1 MDNSIQYKLYNT
13 KKTREADRDDET
25 SNTFSSK
32 RFHSDSYPV
41 EFHNNEQ
48 FPNDLNTNS
57 ITELEDSQNISSSSE
72 SNHITNQILLNHPSC
87 QFLPDKKW
95 LNCQYY
101 DLEKTKIKRPN
112 EIENEMEDPPEI
124 NNKEILN
131 RIQGSIIGM
140 ALGDA
145 LGAHV
150 EFRPRSYLL
159 EHPVNDLQGGGTWGL
174 EIGQFTDDTSMGVCL
189 ANSLIARHDFIPYD
203 QLVRYRWWHIHGY
216 MSSTG
221 KCFDIGSATKQSLEK
236 FGQKQKIFAQENNIP
251 LQEIDY
257 LSDAELLKHFDVYC
271 SVDEVAG
278 NGALMR
284 LAPVPLFFYE
294 QPIEAIEY
302 SGISGQITH
311 GDIKAYDACR
321 YYASLI
327 VAALH
332 GETKEKL
339 LDKDFYLN
347 HKQWFKEKDLHPD
360 IMEISQGSFK
370 KPGGYNDGIRG
381 KGYIVNAL
389 EAALWA
395 FWSDE
400 GSFKKGACAAV
411 NLGDDTDTT
420 AAIYGQLAGAYYGY
434 NNLPSE
440 WIEKIYAKKFL
451 QILSKWIAYE
461 GQLWTS
467 RNFPPSTTTSTITLP
482 LDNKHTII
490 PSSPEKLQES
500 SPSQKLQESSS
511 SEKIQV
517 SSSSKHIDEN
527 KSNYSKTFPVHY
539 EKSPPNNFY
548 REIPIIKENN
558 SYHEVPVIKESTSIS
573 HGIRSKHD
581 NVSFKR
587 EENNSYQ
594 EIPIGIGSRYD
605 NRSPK
610 REENNYFHEIP
621 IDIGSR
627 HDNRSF
633 KREENFTN
641 HNTFSSYSNKHDQS
655 SYKSS
660 SNRRNNMATWNDN
673 DIYEWLQS
681 LGGDYK
687 VYADRFKKEKV
698 DGFQL
703 FMYFNRYTLIKLGI
717 TNENHQQKILDDIQ
731 RLKNL
736 HMSAF

>member
-1 MDNSIQYKLYNT
+1 QIMDNSIQYKLYNT
-13 KKTREADRDDET
+13 KKAREADRDDET
-25 SNTFSSK
+25 SYTFSSK

-41 EFHNNEQ
+41 DFHNNEQ
-48 FPNDLNTNS
+48 FPNDHNTNS
-57 ITELEDSQNISSSSE
+57 ITEFDDSQNISSSSE
-72 SNHITNQILLNHPSC
+72 SNHITNKILLNHPSC

-95 LNCQYY
+95 LNCQYH

-174 EIGQFTDDTSMGVCL
+174 DIGQFTDDTSMGVCL

-257 LSDAELLKHFDVYC
+257 LSDSELLKHFDVYC

-332 GETKEKL
+332 GETKEEL
-339 LDKDFYLN
+339 LDKDFYLK

-434 NNLPSE
+434 DKLPSE

-451 QILSKWIAYE
+451 HILSKWIAYE

-467 RNFPPSTTTSTITLP
+467 RNFPPSITTTTTTTTTLP
-482 LDNKHTII
+482 LDNKHITIL
-490 PSSPEKLQES
+490 SSPEKI
-500 SPSQKLQESSS
+500 QESSS

-539 EKSPPNNFY
+539 EKSPPNNYYHEIPIKKESNYSTTFPVQYEKSPPNNFY

-558 SYHEVPVIKESTSIS
+558 SYHEVPVIKESTSIL
-573 HGIRSKHD
+573 HGIGSKHD
-581 NVSFKR
+581 NISFKR
-587 EENNSYQ
+587 E
-594 EIPIGIGSRYD
+594 D
-605 NRSPK
+605 
-610 REENNYFHEIP
+610 
-621 IDIGSR
+621 
-627 HDNRSF
+627 
-633 KREENFTN
+633 NFTN

-703 FMYFNRYTLIKLGI
+703 FMYFNRYTLLKLGI